1 MLSTP
6 PAFILS
12 QDQTLCKNARNFVA
26 AVTLRCIFTE
36 KPPATDAHSASRWR
50 PAAPASEK
58 TICHP
63 VHSSRFDR
71 SRYPLGYLF
80 LFYCFKGQ
88 FLDIKLLR
96 IFKVV
101 SLFSYQCT
109 FCCCLYLPDAT
120 FISYHIYQC
129 LSTTFFTFYFVI
141 FSSFK
146 LFRDSLYR
154 ISLV

>member
-58 TICHP
+58 TICCP
-63 VHSSRFDR
+63 FHSSRFDR

-80 LFYCFKGQ
+80 LFYCLKVILSLPVPVCSAGTGGSVCISFEEAAVTESHCS
-88 FLDIKLLR
+88 LNIKLLR
-96 IFKVV
+96 IFQGCFTVQLSMYSAV
-101 SLFSYQCT
+101 YQLLDIIT
-109 FCCCLYLPDAT
+109 D
-120 FISYHIYQC
+120 
-129 LSTTFFTFYFVI
+129 
-141 FSSFK
+141 K
-146 LFRDSLYR
+146 
-154 ISLV
+154 